1 MRSRETGKYPVV
13 GIASHARFRCNRD
26 MRILSALAAFAIL
39 AACHTIRDRPY
50 RPNLPVINH
59 DALREP
65 SPSTP
70 EPTPAAASSPAVV
83 HDPVMPTDP
92 NGIPTDAKLG
102 LAQRIANVNSQLR
115 DIFYDYDRAQL
126 NHDAQTAL
134 QHDAELLSALARD
147 FPSLQVIVEGHC
159 DERGSAEYNLAL
171 GDNRAAT
178 TATAL
183 RNLGLPLA
191 KLETVS
197 YGKEN
202 PQCTDPAESCWQKN
216 RRAHLVV
223 RR

>member
-1 MRSRETGKYPVV
+1 MRSCEAGKYPVV
-13 GIASHARFRCNRD
+13 GIASDARFRCNRN
-26 MRILSALAAFAIL
+26 MRIVSAIAAFAIL
-39 AACHTIRDRPY
+39 AACHHDRDSGPQVK
-50 RPNLPVINH
+50 LPPITR

-65 SPSTP
+65 YPTTP
-70 EPTPAAASSPAVV
+70 EPTLATALSPAVL
-83 HDPVMPTDP
+83 HDPVMPTDT
-92 NGIPTDAKLG
+92 NGIPTDAKLDLEQR
-102 LAQRIANVNSQLR
+102 LASVNSQLR

-126 NHDAQTAL
+126 NHDGQTAL
-134 QHDAELLSALARD
+134 QHDGELLAALARD

-183 RNLGLPLA
+183 RNLGLPLS

-202 PQCTDPAESCWQKN
+202 PQCTDPTESCFQRN

-223 RR
+223 RK